1 MSRWSRWTAFLDVRE
16 VGTSIAAVRVLV
28 ATCVLRT
35 LGSVWWSGVYDAAW
49 SDAAHDGWRI
59 HLDSDPLWR
68 LLGGF
73 DPWMRDG
80 LAVTAVIS
88 AALLALGVGGEIAAR
103 LIALACLQS
112 FMALGDLN
120 GHAAGS
126 YDSLITNSLWLLVLA
141 GPSRTLS
148 VECRRATGAWTS
160 DRLVMRWPRFLVVV
174 QAVVMYA
181 TTGWQKLSDHWV
193 PGGDLGALWYI
204 EQQPTWQIHD
214 MRWLAPLYP
223 VTQLAT
229 LLTWLWEVTA
239 PLWLLAWL
247 AEAAP
252 EDGGALFRW
261 LRRLRAR
268 DVYLVLGMIFH
279 GLVAVTMQ
287 IGPFSWASVAL
298 YPAFIH
304 PEEWRRIG
312 RRIRPR

>member
-1 MSRWSRWTAFLDVRE
+1 MSRWSRWAAFLDVRE
-16 VGTSIAAVRVLV
+16 VGTSIALVRVLV

-35 LGSVWWSGVYDAAW
+35 LGSVWWSGVYGAAW
-49 SDAAHDGWRI
+49 ADHANGGWRQ

-73 DPWMRDG
+73 DPSTRDG
-80 LAVTAVIS
+80 LAIAAVVS
-88 AALLALGVGGEIAAR
+88 AALLALGVGGEIVAR
-103 LIALACLQS
+103 LIALLCLQS

-148 VECRRATGAWTS
+148 VECRTSTGAWTS
-160 DRLVMRWPRFLVVV
+160 ERTVMRWPRFLIVV
-174 QAVVMYA
+174 QAVVMYG

-204 EQQPTWQIHD
+204 EQQPTWQLHD

-223 VTQLAT
+223 LTQAAT

-239 PLWLLAWL
+239 PVWLMAWL
-247 AEAAP
+247 AEADPTSVGWFA
-252 EDGGALFRW
+252 RW

-268 DVYLVLGMIFH
+268 DVYLVLGVVFH
-279 GLVAVTMQ
+279 SLVAVTMQ
-287 IGPFSWASVAL
+287 IGPFSWASMAL

-304 PEEWRRIG
+304 PQEWARITSG
-312 RRIRPR
+312 RVR